1 MYRQNGKELEQA
13 TVPNDFVFPSAA
25 GTLMS
30 PRNLERTWYTLQDKA
45 RSAWQSAAEQAND
58 MATLKQVEQGKLMPK
73 LRFHDLRHWNVSMRR
88 RLGQD
93 SKLIANQIGHAD
105 AAFTTRL
112 YTHLFKEDLQ
122 GAAVSLLDFLPRSEC
137 DSQD

>member
-1 MYRQNGKELEQA
+1 M
-13 TVPNDFVFPSAA
+13 
-25 GTLMS
+25 
-30 PRNLERTWYTLQDKA
+30 PR
-45 RSAWQSAAEQAND
+45 
-58 MATLKQVEQGKLMPK
+58 

-112 YTHLFKEDLQ
+112 YTHLFEEDLR
-122 GAAVSLLDFLPRSEC
+122 GAAVSLLDFVPKSDSEPH
-137 DSQD
+137 D